1 MKKRVRRVF
10 TPSPKEAAM
19 LRLVAQWV
27 SQAGIQPSYEEIAK
41 RLRYSSKGY
50 VYAMVKS
57 LQEKGVVSKRK
68 ARFTGMSFNWR
79 EWV

>member
-1 MKKRVRRVF
+1 
-10 TPSPKEAAM
+10 M
-19 LRLVAQWV
+19 LRLVARWV

-57 LQEKGVVSKRK
+57 LQAKGIVSKRK

-79 EWV
+79 EWI